1 MKKFTPRRLVLAALA
16 CVTVATMSLALFST
30 NSRAAG
36 DKPAQPAARPAL
48 TVTTVQ
54 PAETSMPL
62 RLAANGNVAA
72 WQEAII
78 GSEAS
83 GLRLAEVAVNV
94 GDVVKAGQVLAR
106 FAAETVQADV
116 AQAQANLQ
124 EAEARVQEA
133 ASNAERAR
141 VLQASGAMSRQ
152 EASQLLTG
160 ELTAK
165 ARVAAAKATLQ
176 TQQLRLKQTRVLAPD
191 NGVISARSATVGA
204 VSGVG
209 AELFRMIRQGR
220 LEWRAEVTTAELPRI
235 RTGSKAGITAANG
248 TKVTGTVRMVAPT
261 VDVQSRSALVYVDLP
276 SSPASTPQQ
285 ALVRAGMFAR
295 GEFDLGETTALTLPQ
310 QAVVLRDGF
319 TYVFRL
325 NPDSRVSQLK
335 VRTGRR
341 LDERVEVVEGIK
353 PQDRLVASGA
363 GFLNEGDLVK
373 VVTASAPATAPAPAQ
388 PAAR

>member
-1 MKKFTPRRLVLAALA
+1 MKKFTSNRLAHVVLAG
-16 CVTVATMSLALFST
+16 VTVAALSMVLYSAQSL
-30 NSRAAG
+30 AAG
-36 DKPAQPAARPAL
+36 DKPAPPAARPAL

-54 PAETSMPL
+54 PTEASLPL

-72 WQEAII
+72 WQEAAI
-78 GSEAS
+78 GSEAA

-94 GDVVKAGQVLAR
+94 GDAVKAGQVLAR

-141 VLQASGAMSRQ
+141 ILQASGAMSRQ
-152 EASQLLTG
+152 EANQFLTG
-160 ELTAK
+160 ELTAT
-165 ARVAAAKATLQ
+165 ARVAAARATLQ

-191 NGVISARSATVGA
+191 DGVISSRSATVGA
-204 VSGVG
+204 VTGVG

-235 RTGSKAGITAANG
+235 RTGGVATVTAANG
-248 TKVTGTVRMVAPT
+248 VQVQGKVRMVAPT
-261 VDVQSRSALVYVDLP
+261 VDVQSRTALVYVDLP
-276 SSPASTPQQ
+276 PSSS
-285 ALVRAGMFAR
+285 ALAPLKAGMFAR
-295 GEFDLGETTALTLPQ
+295 GEFGLGETTALTVPQ
-310 QAVVLRDGF
+310 QAIVLRDGF

-341 LDERVEVVEGIK
+341 LGERVEVLEGVK

-373 VVTASAPATAPAPAQ
+373 VVAAAPAVPAAHAAPAAPAQ
-388 PAAR
+388 R

>member
-1 MKKFTPRRLVLAALA
+1 MKKVKTTPLAVSLLSLVIVSTLAFAL
-16 CVTVATMSLALFST
+16 LST
-30 NSRAAG
+30 RSNAAG
-36 DKPAQPAARPAL
+36 DKPAQQQARPAL
-48 TVTTVQ
+48 TVTTIQ
-54 PAETSMPL
+54 PAAASLPL

-78 GSEAS
+78 GSEAT
-83 GLRLAEVAVNV
+83 GLRLAEVRANV
-94 GDVVKAGQVLAR
+94 GDEVKAGQLLAR

-116 AQAQANLQ
+116 AQALASLR

-133 ASNAERAR
+133 AGNAERAR
-141 VLQASGAMSRQ
+141 ALQASGAMSRQ
-152 EASQLLTG
+152 EVSQLLTA

-165 ARVAAAKATLQ
+165 ARVEAARATLQ
-176 TQQLRLKQTRVLAPD
+176 VQQLRLQQTRVVAPD
-191 NGVISARSATVGA
+191 DGVISSRSATVGA
-204 VSGVG
+204 VAGNG

-220 LEWRAEVTTAELPRI
+220 LEWRAEVTSAELPRI
-235 RTGSKAGITAANG
+235 RPGSVATITAANG
-248 TKVTGTVRMVAPT
+248 TQVQGTVRMVAPT
-261 VDVQSRSALVYVDLP
+261 VDVQSRTALVYVDLP
-276 SSPASTPQQ
+276 RALPSLAPQAQ
-285 ALVRAGMFAR
+285 VRAGMFAR
-295 GEFDLGETTALTLPQ
+295 GEFNLGETAALTVPQ

-341 LDERVEVVEGIK
+341 FGEQVEVLEGIK
-353 PQDRLVASGA
+353 PQDQLVASGA

-373 VVTASAPATAPAPAQ
+373 VVPAAVQPAAVQ

>member
-1 MKKFTPRRLVLAALA
+1 MKKFISNRLALVLLA
-16 CVTVATMSLALFST
+16 CVTVVALSLVLFSA

-36 DKPAQPAARPAL
+36 DKPAPPAARPAL

-54 PAETSMPL
+54 PSQATMPL

-83 GLRLAEVAVNV
+83 GLRLAEVRANV
-94 GDVVKAGQVLAR
+94 GDMVKAGQLLAR
-106 FAAETVQADV
+106 FAAETVQADL
-116 AQAQANLQ
+116 AQAQANLR
-124 EAEARVQEA
+124 EAEARGKEA
-133 ASNAERAR
+133 AGNAERAR
-141 VLQASGAMSRQ
+141 VLQTSGAMSRQ
-152 EASQLLTG
+152 DANQFLTA
-160 ELTAK
+160 ELTAQ
-165 ARVAAAKATLQ
+165 ARVEAAQATLQ
-176 TQQLRLKQTRVLAPD
+176 TQQLRLKQTHVVAPD
-191 NGVISARSATVGA
+191 DGVISARSATVGA

-235 RTGSKAGITAANG
+235 RSGSVAIVTAANG
-248 TKVTGTVRMVAPT
+248 TQVQGKVRMVAPT
-261 VDVQSRSALVYVDLP
+261 VDVQNRTALVYVDLP
-276 SSPASTPQQ
+276 PSSSVLAP
-285 ALVRAGMFAR
+285 LKAGMFAK
-295 GEFDLGETTALTLPQ
+295 GEFDLGDTAALTVPQ

-325 NPDSRVSQLK
+325 NSDSRVSQLK

-341 LDERVEVVEGIK
+341 LGERVEVIEGIK
-353 PQDRLVASGA
+353 LQDRLVASGA

-373 VVTASAPATAPAPAQ
+373 VVAAAASPPVQ
-388 PAAR
+388 PPVR

>member
-1 MKKFTPRRLVLAALA
+1 MKKFTSRRLLLAVLGCATVAAL
-16 CVTVATMSLALFST
+16 SLALFSA

-54 PAETSMPL
+54 PAEASLPL
-62 RLAANGNVAA
+62 QLAANGNVAA
-72 WQEAII
+72 WQEAVI
-78 GSEAS
+78 GSEAA
-83 GLRLAEVAVNV
+83 GLRLAEVTVNV
-94 GDVVKAGQVLAR
+94 GDAVKAGQVLAR

-141 VLQASGAMSRQ
+141 VLQSSGAMSRQ

-160 ELTAK
+160 ELTAR
-165 ARVAAAKATLQ
+165 ARVAAARATLQ

-191 NGVISARSATVGA
+191 DGVISSRSATVGA
-204 VSGVG
+204 VTGVG

-235 RTGSKAGITAANG
+235 RAGGVATVRAANG
-248 TKVTGTVRMVAPT
+248 VQVQGKVRMVAPT
-261 VDVQSRSALVYVDLP
+261 VDVQSRTALVYVDLP
-276 SSPASTPQQ
+276 PSSSAQ
-285 ALVRAGMFAR
+285 APLKAGMFAR
-295 GEFDLGETTALTLPQ
+295 GEFGLGETSAQTVPQ
-310 QAVVLRDGF
+310 QAIVLRDGF

-341 LDERVEVVEGIK
+341 LGERVEVLEGIK

-373 VVTASAPATAPAPAQ
+373 VVAAAPVV
-388 PAAR
+388 PAAQR